1 MDTFIVHKEWLENI
15 STLPV
20 DVQDK
25 VIAEFVRYGCEIDSE
40 HEEDVVV
47 QSFVNMVK
55 SRIDYSKEQYEKKLV
70 MSKTAGAKKKINDKE
85 VYRLAQEGKSA
96 KEIAEELGVSRSSI
110 DHSEG
115 WRRRKEEFI
124 F

>member
-40 HEEDVVV
+40 HKEDVVV